1 MFEGMNRSDWA
12 TLGLAIIVVALMVF
26 VVPRFAEP
34 LPLCENEDG
43 SGQQACLWDAT
54 RQGNK
59 RGLSYIIRNGR
70 VVEYL

>member
-1 MFEGMNRSDWA
+1 MFDGMNRSDWI
-12 TLGLAIIVVALMVF
+12 TLALTVAAAALMVF

-34 LPLCENEDG
+34 LPLCEHEDG
-43 SGQQACLWDAT
+43 SGQSTCMWDAT